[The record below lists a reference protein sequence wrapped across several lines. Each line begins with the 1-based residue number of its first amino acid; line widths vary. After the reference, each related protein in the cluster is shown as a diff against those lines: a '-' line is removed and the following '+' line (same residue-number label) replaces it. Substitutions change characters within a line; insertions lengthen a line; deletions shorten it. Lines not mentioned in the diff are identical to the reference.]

1 MMDRTNE
8 MNAIHLETRIRM
20 TEDALL
26 RSKSVYEQQEISTN
40 LHKLRVQLQRMRYG
54 KNRASN

>member
-8 MNAIHLETRIRM
+8 MNVIHLETKIRM
-20 TEDALL
+20 TEDVLL
-26 RSKSVYEQQEISTN
+26 RSKSVYKQQEISAN
-40 LHKLRVQLQRMRYG
+40 LQKMRAQLQRMQYG

>member
-8 MNAIHLETRIRM
+8 MNVIHLETKIRM
-20 TEDALL
+20 TEDVLL
-26 RSKSVYEQQEISTN
+26 RSKSVYKQQEISAN
-40 LHKLRVQLQRMRYG
+40 LQKMRVQLQKMQYG

>member
-8 MNAIHLETRIRM
+8 MNAMHLETKIRM
-20 TEDALL
+20 TEDTLL
-26 RSKSVYEQQEISTN
+26 RSKNVYEQQEISAI
-40 LHKLRVQLQRMRYG
+40 LQKMRVQLHRMQYG

>member
-8 MNAIHLETRIRM
+8 MNVIHLETKIRM
-20 TEDALL
+20 TEDTLL
-26 RSKSVYEQQEISTN
+26 RSKNVYEQQEISTN
-40 LHKLRVQLQRMRYG
+40 LHKLRVQLQRMQYG

>member
-8 MNAIHLETRIRM
+8 MNAIHLETKIRM
-20 TEDALL
+20 TEDVLL
-26 RSKSVYEQQEISTN
+26 RSKSVYKQQEISAN
-40 LHKLRVQLQRMRYG
+40 LQKMRVQLQRMQYG

>member
-20 TEDALL
+20 AEDTLL

-40 LHKLRVQLQRMRYG
+40 LHKLRVQLQRMQYG
-54 KNRASN
+54 KNRANN

>member
-8 MNAIHLETRIRM
+8 MNAIHLETKIRM
-20 TEDALL
+20 TEDVLL
-26 RSKSVYEQQEISTN
+26 RFKSVYKQQEISAN
-40 LHKLRVQLQRMRYG
+40 LQKMRAQLQRMQYG

>member
-1 MMDRTNE
+1 MKDRTNE

-26 RSKSVYEQQEISTN
+26 RSKSVYEQQEISAN
-40 LHKLRVQLQRMRYG
+40 LHKLRVQLQRMQYG

>member
-26 RSKSVYEQQEISTN
+26 RSKSIYEQQEISTN
-40 LHKLRVQLQRMRYG
+40 LHKLRVQLQKMQYG
-54 KNRASN
+54 KTRACN

>member
-8 MNAIHLETRIRM
+8 MNAIHLETKIRM

-26 RSKSVYEQQEISTN
+26 RSKSVYKQQEISTN
-40 LHKLRVQLQRMRYG
+40 LHKLRVQLQRMQYG

>member
-8 MNAIHLETRIRM
+8 MNATHLETRIRM

-40 LHKLRVQLQRMRYG
+40 LHKLRVQLQKMQYG
-54 KNRASN
+54 KTRACN

>member
-8 MNAIHLETRIRM
+8 MNAIHLETKIRM

-26 RSKSVYEQQEISTN
+26 RSKSVYKQQEISAN
-40 LHKLRVQLQRMRYG
+40 LQKMRAQLQRMQYG

>member
-1 MMDRTNE
+1 MMDKTNE

-20 TEDALL
+20 TEDAFL

-40 LHKLRVQLQRMRYG
+40 LHKLRVQLQRMQYG

>member
-8 MNAIHLETRIRM
+8 MNAIHLETKIRM
-20 TEDALL
+20 TEDVLL
-26 RSKSVYEQQEISTN
+26 RSKNVYKQQEISAN
-40 LHKLRVQLQRMRYG
+40 LQKMRAQLQRMQYG

>member
-26 RSKSVYEQQEISTN
+26 RSKSVYEQQEISNN
-40 LHKLRVQLQRMRYG
+40 LQKMRVQLQRMQYG
-54 KNRASN
+54 KNRACN

>member
-8 MNAIHLETRIRM
+8 MNVIHLETRIRM

-40 LHKLRVQLQRMRYG
+40 LHKLRVQLQRMQYG

>member
-8 MNAIHLETRIRM
+8 MNVIHLETRIRM

-40 LHKLRVQLQRMRYG
+40 LHKLRVQLQKMQYG

>member
-8 MNAIHLETRIRM
+8 MNAIHLETKIRM
-20 TEDALL
+20 TEDVLL
-26 RSKSVYEQQEISTN
+26 RSKSVYKQQEISAN
-40 LHKLRVQLQRMRYG
+40 LQKMRAQLQRMQYG

>member
-8 MNAIHLETRIRM
+8 MNAIHLETKIRM
-20 TEDALL
+20 TEDRLL
-26 RSKSVYEQQEISTN
+26 RSKNVYEQQEISTN
-40 LHKLRVQLQRMRYG
+40 LQKLRVQLQRMQYG

>member
-1 MMDRTNE
+1 MDRTNE
-8 MNAIHLETRIRM
+8 MNVIHLETRIRM

-40 LHKLRVQLQRMRYG
+40 LHKLRVQLQKMQYG
-54 KNRASN
+54 KTRAYN

>member
-40 LHKLRVQLQRMRYG
+40 LHKLHVQLQKMQYG
-54 KNRASN
+54 KTRAYN